1 MQSGVELDGTLLGV
15 FLCIRTSSCVSEMG
29 GRDKKEK
36 ARGTA
41 PTPHMTDLP
50 GSGKRG
56 RGGVT
61 SESCE

>member
-1 MQSGVELDGTLLGV
+1 MQSGVELDETLLGV
-15 FLCIRTSSCVSEMG
+15 FLCIRTSSCVSGMG
-29 GRDKKEK
+29 GRQKEK

-50 GSGKRG
+50 GSGKHRK
-56 RGGVT
+56 GGMT